1 MPLEL
6 HIWGPGFG
14 LPSIDP
20 ECLGALAY
28 LRHCLPKEEWKVVA
42 SNDAKACPLGELP
55 ALKDGDKWVSRFNN
69 IITYLREVSNGDWD
83 LNRTLIRQQQADCI
97 AFTSFIESR
106 GQPLLDLS
114 LYVSSEN
121 YNGST
126 KLALSHVLAW
136 PGSWTI
142 PGQLRDKAKK
152 RSEHLGLSS
161 LDIDAAQK
169 EAELKHD
176 TGLTAQIPER
186 LRKPKQT
193 VSKLLGQNSAKDR
206 FRLDAVTAEFLEPV
220 EELLG
225 QKDYLLCD
233 SMSSLDCL
241 AIGYLA
247 LMQRPDLPHGWL
259 KDALQKEHRHLGQ
272 WVDKITIT
280 TFEGSMPWLAP
291 TPITTTGRIFA
302 VMENLV
308 SALPFIGQ
316 SHAVLELPRVQSG
329 KGKSAYARKHNA
341 VSNLR
346 RKQQF
351 YDQIIFSAL
360 GFSTFIG
367 YMLWIGLLVLPQR
380 SAQPVRR
387 DFGAAGAM
395 LGLGLRRGAS

>member
-1 MPLEL
+1 MPFEL

-14 LPSIDP
+14 LPSIDA

-83 LNRTLIRQQQADCI
+83 LNRSLTRQQQADCI

-126 KLALSHVLAW
+126 KVTLSHVLAW

-161 LDIDAAQK
+161 LDVDAAQK
-169 EAELKHD
+169 DAELKQD
-176 TGLTAQIPER
+176 NGLTAQIPER

-193 VSKLLGQNSAKDR
+193 VSKLLGQNAAKDR

-225 QKDYLLCD
+225 QEEFLLGD

-259 KDALQKEHRHLGQ
+259 RDALRKEYAQLGQ
-272 WVDKITIT
+272 WVDRIAKES
-280 TFEGSMPWLAP
+280 FEGTLPWLAP
-291 TPITTTGRIFA
+291 TPITRTVRVLA
-302 VMENLV
+302 VMEILV
-308 SALPFIGQ
+308 STFPFIGR
-316 SHAVLELPRVQSG
+316 SHAVLELPRVQPATG
-329 KGKSAYARKHNA
+329 KTIYARKQNA
-341 VSNLR
+341 VSSLR
-346 RKQQF
+346 RNQQF
-351 YDQIIFSAL
+351 YDQIIFSTL
-360 GFSTFIG
+360 GFSTFVA
-367 YMLWIGLLVLPQR
+367 YMLWTGLLVLPQR
-380 SAQPVRR
+380 NAQLARR

-395 LGLGLRRGAS
+395 LGLGLR